1 MRKRTKQGERWSD
14 EEHDQEQKE
23 EHKVREQRVFLNC
36 AYPETFFFCCPSA
49 TLALFSPRRLKLE
62 ILRLLKAKGVTGE
75 GLKKSKERNRQSSAV
90 KSTCE
95 HAKAAL
101 ADGAWACGGD
111 ELCGRAQGH
120 AGIDTFFSKL

>member
-1 MRKRTKQGERWSD
+1 MLSRREEQHKQVCIRVEVLQQNMRKRTKRAERWSD

-62 ILRLLKAKGVTGE
+62 ILRTLKAKGG
-75 GLKKSKERNRQSSAV
+75 
-90 KSTCE
+90 
-95 HAKAAL
+95 
-101 ADGAWACGGD
+101 GAF
-111 ELCGRAQGH
+111 QQ
-120 AGIDTFFSKL
+120 